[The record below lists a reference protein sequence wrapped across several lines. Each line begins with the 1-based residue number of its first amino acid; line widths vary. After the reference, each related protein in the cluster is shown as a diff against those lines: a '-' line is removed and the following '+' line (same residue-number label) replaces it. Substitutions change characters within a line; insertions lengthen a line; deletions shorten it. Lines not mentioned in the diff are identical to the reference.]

1 MPAFQSSELRNA
13 LGAFVTG
20 VTVITTRDEH
30 GKAHGV
36 TANSFNSVSLD
47 PPLILWSQSLNSK
60 SLPAFRDGE
69 RFVVNILAD
78 DQVHISNRFATSGDD
93 KFNGIPYTEGM
104 GGVPIID
111 GSAAHLEC
119 TKVAT
124 YPGGDHVVY
133 LGRVEKIFRAPRKSL
148 AFGEGKYMVTFAHD
162 LGGVVSQCEGIAG
175 LAQIEAIRTA
185 TAALPDIS
193 AQLGQRTIG
202 LAVWGNHGP
211 TIIRW
216 EPSRDPVS
224 EYLQSGTVVSITKSA
239 TGCAFAAFLPRTFTQ
254 AYIDAALLEDAQG
267 QPHAECVAAYES
279 KLEEVRRH
287 GMARA
292 VGRNPSA
299 RHQVMVN
306 AFSVPVFDAMG
317 DLIMVLATTC
327 RAETLAPDWDGP
339 VPTALLRAGQALS
352 RLFGFKGDV
361 SGDAGTGTA

>member
-1 MPAFQSSELRNA
+1 MATFENAELRNA

-20 VTVITTRDEH
+20 VTVITTVDGQ
-30 GKAHGV
+30 GKKHGV

-78 DQVHISNRFATSGDD
+78 DQVHISNRFAKSGDD
-93 KFNGIPYTEGM
+93 KFEGVSITEGL
-104 GGVPIID
+104 GGVPIIE

-119 TKVAT
+119 VKVAT

-133 LGRVEKIFRAPRKSL
+133 LGRVEQIFRAPRKSL

-162 LGGVVSQCEGIAG
+162 LGGAVSPDAG
-175 LAQIEAIRTA
+175 AASLAQIEAVRVA
-185 TAALPDIS
+185 SAALPDIC
-193 AQLGQRTIG
+193 AQIGQRTVG

-216 EPSRDPVS
+216 EPSANPVS

-239 TGCAFAAFLPRTFTQ
+239 TGQAFAAFLPRELTQ
-254 AYIDAALLEDAQG
+254 PHIDLALLEDGAGSPDPAAQ
-267 QPHAECVAAYES
+267 AASFDERMA
-279 KLEEVRRH
+279 EVRER

-292 VGRNPSA
+292 VGSQPSA
-299 RHQVMVN
+299 RHHVRVN
-306 AFSVPVFDAMG
+306 AFSVPVFNASG
-317 DLIMVLATTC
+317 ELSLVLATTC
-327 RAETLAPDWDGP
+327 RAENLDADWAGP
-339 VPTALLRAGQALS
+339 VPEALARAARRLS
-352 RLFGFKGDV
+352 KRLGYPG
-361 SGDAGTGTA
+361 